1 MTAPP
6 GGRAADDIRWMRRAI
21 ELAEGGRGLTS
32 PNPMVGAVVVKDD
45 RVVGE
50 GFHARAGGLHAEAE
64 ALQRAGAAARG
75 ATVYVTLEPCNHRG
89 RTPPCVEAVL
99 AAGVARVVA
108 AIADPNPRVTGGG
121 ARALRAAGVD
131 VEMGCLGA
139 EVARQNRV
147 FFTAMGRGRPH
158 VTLKCAMTLDGKI
171 AAFDRSAR
179 WITGEDARR
188 LGHRLRS
195 EADAVVVGIGTALAD
210 DPSLDVRLG
219 DPWPREPFRLVVDS
233 AARLPVTARLIA
245 AGHPGRAAVAVTDRA
260 PAERVAALE
269 SRGVTVLRCKERQE
283 RVDLEDLCA
292 HLFALDVLGVLL
304 EGGGELNGGFLD
316 AGLVDR
322 VTFFV
327 APLLLG
333 GATAPTAV
341 GGAGRLLPRA
351 IALEDMEVRRVG
363 RDWLIEADIRD
374 PQRGD

>member
-1 MTAPP
+1 MTGSTEA
-6 GGRAADDIRWMRRAI
+6 RAADDVRWMRRAI
-21 ELAEGGRGLTS
+21 ELAESGRGLTS
-32 PNPMVGAVVVKDD
+32 PNPMVGAVVVKDG
-45 RVVGE
+45 RSLGE

-64 ALQRAGAAARG
+64 ALQRAGAAAHG

-131 VEMGCLGA
+131 VTMGCLGA
-139 EVARQNRV
+139 EVARQNRT
-147 FFTAMGRGRPH
+147 FFTAMRRGRPH

-171 AAFDRSAR
+171 AAFDGSAR

-195 EADAVVVGIGTALAD
+195 EVDAVVVGIGTALAD
-210 DPSLDVRLG
+210 NPSLDVRLG

-245 AGHPGRAAVAVTDRA
+245 TGRPVRAAVAVTDRA

-269 SRGVTVLRCKERQE
+269 ARGVTVLRCKERQE

-292 HLFALDVLGVLL
+292 HLFALDVIGVLL
-304 EGGGELNGGFLD
+304 EGGGELNASFLE

-322 VTFFV
+322 VAVFI

-341 GGAGRLLPRA
+341 GGAGRLLPHA
-351 IALEDMEVRRVG
+351 IALEDMDVRRVG
-363 RDWLIEADIRD
+363 RDWLIEADIRHA
-374 PQRGD
+374 QRGD